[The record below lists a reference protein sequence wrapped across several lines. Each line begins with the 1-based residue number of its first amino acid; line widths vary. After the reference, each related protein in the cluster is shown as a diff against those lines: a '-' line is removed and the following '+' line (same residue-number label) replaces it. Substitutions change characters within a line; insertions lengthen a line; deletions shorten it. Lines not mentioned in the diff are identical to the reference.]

1 MINISNEIL
10 NNILKEYE
18 QKKTKAEIDAIN
30 RKEKLYLTIPRLQA
44 IEDELNK
51 FAIQTTKNIIN
62 GNKEEINLLNDKIN
76 KLKNEK
82 EQILN
87 SKGIDL
93 GYLKPFYE
101 CKKCNDTGYIT
112 IDNKTTM
119 CNCLKQK
126 LLNITFNNSNLSNLD
141 KENFKKFNELMY
153 SDEVDIAK
161 YKYNISPRKNILNI
175 KQKTIEFIDNFD
187 NTDYKNLL
195 FTGNSGLGKTF
206 MTNCIAAEMLKKGK
220 TVLYQTAPV
229 LLENVINYKMSKN
242 KDNLFNFYNSV
253 LESDLLIID
262 DLGTESQNSMKLSE
276 LFTIINTRLLNSNN
290 KITKTIISTN
300 LGIKEIFNFYEERI
314 GSRIAG
320 YYDIY
325 YFFGDDIRF
334 KINK

>member
-187 NTDYKNLL
+187 NPDYKNLL